1 MPDSFNRKPASN
13 TLLTLLS
20 ALDVFVIMG
29 GMVALPLS
37 MFARGTF
44 ALNPLHSY
52 GISNIQL
59 IGSVPILSVVM
70 VILAWMAHSSGKVK
84 AARMMAATPLFWG
97 MAVFL
102 MLLPSIV

>member
-1 MPDSFNRKPASN
+1 MPDSFNRKPANN

-37 MFARGTF
+37 MFTRGTF

-52 GISNIQL
+52 GISNSQL

-70 VILAWMAHSSGKVK
+70 IILAWMAHSSGKVK

>member
-1 MPDSFNRKPASN
+1 MQDDFSRKPAGN

-29 GMVALPLS
+29 GMVALPMS
-37 MFARGTF
+37 MFASGTF
-44 ALNPLHSY
+44 ALNPLYSY
-52 GISNIQL
+52 GVSNNQL
-59 IGSVPILSVVM
+59 IGSAPIFSVVM
-70 VILAWMAHSSGKVK
+70 VILAWMAHSSGKVT

-102 MLLPSIV
+102 MMLP

>member
-1 MPDSFNRKPASN
+1 MPDSFNRKPANN

-20 ALDVFVIMG
+20 ALDGFVIMG

-44 ALNPLHSY
+44 TLNPLYTY
-52 GISNIQL
+52 GISNSQL
-59 IGSVPILSVVM
+59 IGSVPIFTVVM
-70 VILAWMAHSSGKVK
+70 VIFAWMAHSSGKVT